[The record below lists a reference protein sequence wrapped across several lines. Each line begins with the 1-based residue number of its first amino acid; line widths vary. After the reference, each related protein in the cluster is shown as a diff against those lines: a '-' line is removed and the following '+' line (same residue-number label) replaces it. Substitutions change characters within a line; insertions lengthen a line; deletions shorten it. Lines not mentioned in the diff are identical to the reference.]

1 MLKAFDKPRIEAVI
15 SEQINLILAEKSLPA
30 RTPSPSDKLHDTI
43 GLSSLDLAILVS
55 ELELAFGTDPFAK
68 LVPITDMRTVGD
80 LVRAYALAL
89 IPNEIA
95 PAEDPSLADARERA
109 QRRTMRR
116 RT

>member
-1 MLKAFDKPRIEAVI
+1 MLKASDSQRIEAVI
-15 SEQINLILAEKSLPA
+15 AEQINLILAEKSLPA
-30 RTPSPSDKLHDTI
+30 RTFTPTDKLHDTI

-68 LVPITDMRTVGD
+68 LVPITDMRSVGD

-89 IPNEIA
+89 IPTEAA
-95 PAEDPSLADARERA
+95 PAEDPSLAEARERA
-109 QRRTMRR
+109 QRRTARR